1 MSEQQEI
8 RQAGAWGHLRA
19 LAVFA
24 AMVGVVAGVLAL
36 LNWAP
41 TTLETLSA
49 HEFASVE
56 EAERTFGLVPVEV
69 PSYFPEPLAWPPTR
83 VLAQKAPYEAVVL
96 EFSVEPKGA
105 PRLVIAR
112 SASGEF
118 RLAPSER
125 LAEVR
130 EAARVMLHG
139 RVSATIES
147 GPCADGAAC
156 GQIGWEGEGGY
167 RYVVFMRAPGA
178 ELVRLAESMMR

>member
-1 MSEQQEI
+1 MTEPRDI
-8 RQAGAWGHLRA
+8 RQAGAWGHLMA

-24 AMVGVVAGVLAL
+24 VMVGVVAGVLAL

-49 HEFASVE
+49 REFTSVE

-69 PSYFPEPLAWPPTR
+69 PAYFPEPLAWPPTR

-96 EFSVEPKGA
+96 EFSVVPQGV

-112 SASGEF
+112 SASDGF
-118 RLAPSER
+118 RLAPGER

-130 EAARVMLHG
+130 ETGRVMLHD

-147 GPCADGAAC
+147 GPCADGSAC